1 MRSSCLIILFL
12 KEYRSSH
19 RRCRSSH
26 GMGSVSKGVLKNF
39 ANFTGKQL
47 RWSLFYGLAG
57 LQPASFLK
65 RDSNTSAFL
74 WSLRNFSEH
83 LFWRTS
89 ASDCFRRCSIK
100 KLFLKFCNIHRTKV
114 PSDMCYMKKVF
125 LVVAW
130 SYNTK
135 RYSWWLIEL
144 WKWRVF
150 ISINVSC
157 KSSRLNGLFFP

>member
-1 MRSSCLIILFL
+1 MQ
-12 KEYRSSH
+12 KQQP
-19 RRCRSSH
+19 RC
-26 GMGSVSKGVLKNF
+26 SVKKWECVLKF
-39 ANFTGKQL
+39 RKIHRKTPALETFLIKKD
-47 RWSLFYGLAG
+47 

-89 ASDCFRRCSIK
+89 ASGCFRRCSIK